1 MILIL
6 LVGLHFMFQKR
17 SIGSTKVSLVLY
29 GLEMLTPKIETC
41 LRVHWYVQAHLLCV
55 WGVSALKLSIL
66 DTPSQRNK
74 MQKSIWNV
82 TSEVL
87 KYNAVRPEHPVKIVD
102 NAIKFLNQKYK
113 VSKFNLIL
121 QIIPVR
127 VTDICSVHLGR
138 TQTCCG
144 CWLWEWNE
152 HC

>member
-1 MILIL
+1 M
-6 LVGLHFMFQKR
+6 
-17 SIGSTKVSLVLY
+17 
-29 GLEMLTPKIETC
+29 
-41 LRVHWYVQAHLLCV
+41 LCV
-55 WGVSALKLSIL
+55 WGVSAVKLSIL

-113 VSKFNLIL
+113 VS
-121 QIIPVR
+121 IIQLNPINIPSES
-127 VTDICSVHLGR
+127 DICSVHLGR

-152 HC
+152 HCESIWEISKNTR